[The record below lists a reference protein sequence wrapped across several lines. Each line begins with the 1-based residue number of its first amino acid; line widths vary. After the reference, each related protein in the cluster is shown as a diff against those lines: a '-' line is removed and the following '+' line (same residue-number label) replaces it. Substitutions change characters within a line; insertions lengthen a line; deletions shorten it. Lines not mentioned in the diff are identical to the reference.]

1 MSKNNISFYNF
12 RIKEFYILMS
22 CLIRSD
28 WFKIRV
34 PAFLLIFKQTNQING
49 NTETIRMKDVD
60 FQCCRITQRIATMA
74 EMEHW
79 LEKDYKISQ
88 LLTSIANSLLQDVKT
103 LYVVIAPLF

>member
-1 MSKNNISFYNF
+1 MSKNNFSFYNF

-49 NTETIRMKDVD
+49 NTETI
-60 FQCCRITQRIATMA
+60 
-74 EMEHW
+74 
-79 LEKDYKISQ
+79 
-88 LLTSIANSLLQDVKT
+88 
-103 LYVVIAPLF
+103 